1 MTKSE
6 ELRRWFYAVC
16 WMGGAIAST
25 LLAIWL
31 VTLIVYRPWAA
42 GTEQQRLIILGN
54 ALYII
59 LVAGPALCMAGLAV
73 RNAIRNIKASA
84 GTNGA
89 TFEATAHEVSIKG
102 EVTDAE

>member
-1 MTKSE
+1 MKSE

-25 LLAIWL
+25 MLAIWIIT
-31 VTLIVYRPWAA
+31 VIVYRPWPA
-42 GTEQQRLIILGN
+42 GTEQQRLTILGN

-73 RNAIRNIKASA
+73 RNAIRNIKATA
-84 GTNGA
+84 GAGGA
-89 TFEATAHEVSIKG
+89 TFEATAHDVTIKG
-102 EVTDAE
+102 ETTNAE